1 LERTRLSLYY
11 LATYLPFAGFAL
23 LLVPDFA
30 TKLLL
35 SNRTY
40 DDVFPR
46 LAGTLL
52 LAIWVLIV
60 QIIRHRV
67 EALYPW
73 TVVVRVGLSAVL
85 LALFVY
91 SGDPFF
97 AVIFAIVFFGVLLTG
112 ATYLWERGRLSSGGE
127 PAPNNS

>member
-11 LATYLPFAGFAL
+11 LATYLPFAGFGL

-35 SNRTY
+35 SNLTY
-40 DDVFPR
+40 DDVFPL
-46 LAGTLL
+46 LAGVLL

-73 TVVVRVGLSAVL
+73 TVVVRIGLSAVL
-85 LALFVY
+85 LALFIY

>member
-1 LERTRLSLYY
+1 MERTRLSLYY
-11 LATYLPFAGFAL
+11 LATYLPFAGLAL
-23 LLVPDFA
+23 LLVPSLA

-46 LAGTLL
+46 LSGALL
-52 LAIWVLIV
+52 LVVWVLVV

-73 TVVVRVGLSAVL
+73 TVLVRIGLLAVL

-97 AVIFAIVFFGVLLTG
+97 GVIFVIVAIGAVLTG
-112 ATYLWERGRLSSGGE
+112 TTYLRERQRSLSS
-127 PAPNNS
+127 SK

>member
-1 LERTRLSLYY
+1 MDRTRLSLFY
-11 LATYLPFAGFAL
+11 LATYLPIAGLLL

-46 LAGTLL
+46 LAGALL
-52 LAIWVLIV
+52 LALGALVIQIVRYRIEVLYAWTLVIRIGLMIV
-60 QIIRHRV
+60 LATLF
-67 EALYPW
+67 AL
-73 TVVVRVGLSAVL
+73 
-85 LALFVY
+85 

-97 AVIFAIVFFGVLLTG
+97 VVIFIVVAVGVVLTG
-112 ATYLWERGRLSSGGE
+112 WSYYSEWRRGAR
-127 PAPNNS
+127 PMA

>member
-1 LERTRLSLYY
+1 MERTRLSLYY
-11 LATYLPFAGFAL
+11 LATYLPIAGFAL
-23 LLVPDFA
+23 LLVPGFA

-35 SNRTY
+35 SNRDY

-46 LAGTLL
+46 LAGVLL

-67 EALYPW
+67 VALYPW
-73 TVVVRVGLSAVL
+73 TVVVRIGLCAVL
-85 LALFVY
+85 AALFVY

-97 AVIFAIVFFGVLLTG
+97 LVIFVVVAIGVVLTG
-112 ATYLWERGRLSSGGE
+112 VTYLRERAASSSLSTSG
-127 PAPNNS
+127 

>member
-1 LERTRLSLYY
+1 MERTRLSLYY

-46 LAGTLL
+46 LAGVLL

-73 TVVVRVGLSAVL
+73 TVVVRIGLSAVL
-85 LALFVY
+85 LGLFIY

-97 AVIFAIVFFGVLLTG
+97 AVIFAVVFFGVLLTG
-112 ATYLWERGRLSSGGE
+112 GTYLWERSRLSGARGPS
-127 PAPNNS
+127 P

>member
-1 LERTRLSLYY
+1 MERTRRSLYY

-23 LLVPDFA
+23 LLVPGFA

-46 LAGTLL
+46 LAGVLL
-52 LAIWVLIV
+52 LALWVLIV

-67 EALYPW
+67 EALYVW
-73 TVVVRVGLSAVL
+73 TVIVRIGLSLVL

-97 AVIFAIVFFGVLLTG
+97 AVIFAVVFVGVLLTG
-112 ATYLWERGRLSSGGE
+112 TTYLRERRSS
-127 PAPNNS
+127 PATQAQ

>member
-1 LERTRLSLYY
+1 LGRTRLSLYY

-46 LAGTLL
+46 LAGALL
-52 LAIWVLIV
+52 LVIWVLIV

-67 EALYPW
+67 DVLYPW
-73 TVVVRVGLSAVL
+73 TVVVRIGLSAVL

-112 ATYLWERGRLSSGGE
+112 ATYLWERGRLSSGGG

>member
-1 LERTRLSLYY
+1 MERTRLSLYY

-67 EALYPW
+67 VALYPW

-85 LALFVY
+85 LGLFFY

-97 AVIFAIVFFGVLLTG
+97 AVIFAVVFFGVLLTG
-112 ATYLWERGRLSSGGE
+112 GTYLWERSRPSGATG
-127 PAPNNS
+127 PSP